1 MTSGMVRSLAAAVL
15 SLATAGSWAGAQQ
28 VIERDQKVTGPKGR
42 SIERDVT
49 IKRGPGYVD
58 RDITIK
64 RPGGTFTRDTR
75 VFRGGGAVGG
85 GGFVPGPGPRGF
97 YPGPRNVFIE
107 RDVFIAPPPPVGLF
121 GFGFGGPSFNFG
133 FNAVPPIV
141 VPPPVIVEAVPPPNV
156 VVQPPVRYAAPV
168 ANPPTVVADPVAAAM
183 DRLKSNHNHSRRDG
197 ALTLGRLGDAR
208 AVPALIERLEN
219 DWEKEVRVACAW
231 ALGEI
236 GDARAALPL
245 QKASLYDRK
254 KEVKDA
260 AAIAYRKLREPSPAP
275 AVVAQP
281 GGPASSPSSEPPLQ
295 AIPHS
300 LDPPPPPMP
309 EALPDVPK

>member
-15 SLATAGSWAGAQQ
+15 SMATAGSWAGAQQ
-28 VIERDQKVTGPKGR
+28 VIERDQKVTGPRGR
-42 SIERDVT
+42 SVERDVR
-49 IKRGPGYVD
+49 IQRGPGYVD

-64 RPGGTFTRDTR
+64 RPGGTFERDTR
-75 VFRGGGAVGG
+75 VYRGGPVGG
-85 GGFVPGPGPRGF
+85 GFYPSPGPRGF
-97 YPGPRNVFIE
+97 GPGPRNVFIE
-107 RDVFIAPPPPVGLF
+107 RDVFIAPPPPPPIGLF

-133 FNAVPPIV
+133 FNAAPPLV
-141 VPPPVIVEAVPPPNV
+141 VAPPPVIVETVPPPTV

-168 ANPPTVVADPVAAAM
+168 GNPAVVVADPVLAAM
-183 DRLKSNHNHSRRDG
+183 DRLKSHHNHSRRDG

-208 AVPALIERLEN
+208 GVPALIERLEN

-236 GDARAALPL
+236 GDSRAALSL

-260 AAIAYRKLREPSPAP
+260 AAIAYRKLREPSA
-275 AVVAQP
+275 AVAQP
-281 GGPASSPSSEPPLQ
+281 NGASSSPSSEPPLQ

-300 LDPPPPPMP
+300 LEPPPPPMP
-309 EALPDVPK
+309 DALPDAPK